1 MYVVIWEFRVSPSH
15 RDAFEQ
21 AYGPKGEWAQF
32 FRQYGEYRGTQLLY
46 DGKRYMTVDSW
57 SNKSAYDA
65 FRSRHAQQYS
75 AIDARCEAYTVGE
88 TLIGA
93 FETLEPFETR
103 A

>member
-1 MYVVIWEFRVSPSH
+1 
-15 RDAFEQ
+15 
-21 AYGPKGEWAQF
+21 
-32 FRQYGEYRGTQLLY
+32 
-46 DGKRYMTVDSW
+46 MTVDSW